1 VRRTQRAIKQALTER
16 YYSWREAEVLAQSDE
31 EMNLSGDGPTYVPK
45 DFIEENVPEE
55 NVPEELDGSPEARP
69 NA

>member
-1 VRRTQRAIKQALTER
+1 MRRTQRAIKQALTER

-55 NVPEELDGSPEARP
+55 LDGMPEARP